1 MNKILIF
8 CLDNILFGVNINQIQ
23 GLSKLGKTKKIH
35 ESPQWI
41 EGLAEYRD
49 RVFPLV
55 KLWELLKL
63 EPPQKKILLLP
74 STFDYCAFL
83 ISGVKGIYELK
94 TESKPGRL
102 YSLPYLVG
110 FGTLEN
116 KIVLEIKLEGLLTEN
131 QKRIIKKLDKIN
143 EKK

>member
-8 CLDNILFGVNINQIQ
+8 CLDNILFGVNIAQVQ
-23 GLSKLGKTKKIH
+23 GLSKLGKTKKIPH
-35 ESPQWI
+35 SPEWI

-94 TESKPGRL
+94 ADSKPGKL
-102 YSLPYLVG
+102 YSLPYLLG

-116 KIVLEIKLEGLLTEN
+116 KIVLEIELSGLLTEK
-131 QKRIIKKLDKIN
+131 QKKMIKELDKIN
-143 EKK
+143 GEK